1 MSAPALTL
9 FLAFYLY
16 PAIQNIR
23 LATLRWDGIGEP
35 EKVGLR
41 NFKNLLTNDDLFYKV
56 LGNNIE
62 FTFLVVLFQTSFS
75 LLFAIYLTKV
85 DRHSKIES
93 TLKYQLLISTGL
105 LTVAIFFI
113 AHTSLPFVYYI
124 KYNAVD

>member
-1 MSAPALTL
+1 MVSA
-9 FLAFYLY
+9 
-16 PAIQNIR
+16 I
-23 LATLRWDGIGEP
+23 GI
-35 EKVGLR
+35 
-41 NFKNLLTNDDLFYKV
+41 
-56 LGNNIE
+56 IICIC
-62 FTFLVVLFQTSFS
+62 TSI
-75 LLFAIYLTKV
+75 FAIYLTKV